1 MTSQDIDQFIQSRLY
16 ESASLYERY
25 INPQFLRVL
34 RTIGFHRVYTKGEGA
49 YLYDADGKKYLDFLS
64 GFGVFNTGRNHPVI
78 REALKDCLDQST
90 ANMVQM
96 DCPIRSGLLAE
107 ALIKRS
113 PEGIDTVYFC
123 NSGAEA
129 IEGAIKLAKGATGRP
144 RILSCDGAFH
154 GLTTGA
160 LALNNDTHFREG
172 FGDLLPGVCH
182 IPFNNLNALEEE
194 LAFKDVA
201 AFVVE
206 PIQGKGVHIPDSD
219 YLSKAKDLCNRYGT
233 LLIVDEI
240 QTGLGRT
247 GRFFTF
253 QYESV
258 VPDIITLAKGLS
270 GGYVPLGAI
279 LTRRSLFLK
288 VFSSMERSVIHSS
301 TFKENDLAM
310 TAGLATLRVIDDE
323 KLSERADMIG
333 KLLLNKLKDLQG
345 RFELL
350 HKVRGR
356 GLMIALEFGKPES
369 LKLRTAWTLIQK
381 GKKGLFAQMVVMALL
396 DRHNILCQVAGHDME
411 VIKLLPP
418 LIITE
423 KEVDTFIES
432 LSQVLEDC
440 HKFPGALW
448 DFGFALAKNTLKSK

>member
-1 MTSQDIDQFIQSRLY
+1 MSQNIDQSIQSRRH
-16 ESASLYERY
+16 ESASLYEKY
-25 INPQFLRVL
+25 INPQFLKVL
-34 RTIGFHRVYTKGEGA
+34 KTIGFHRVYTKGEGA

-64 GFGVFNTGRNHPVI
+64 GFGVFNTGRNHLVI
-78 REALKDCLDQST
+78 REALKDCLDRLT

-129 IEGAIKLAKGATGRP
+129 IEGAIKLAKGATRRP

-160 LALNNDTHFREG
+160 LSLNSDAHFREG
-172 FGDLLPGVCH
+172 FGPLLPGVCH
-182 IPFNNLNALEEE
+182 VPFNDLKVLEEE
-194 LAFKDVA
+194 LAMKDVA

-206 PIQGKGVHIPDSD
+206 PIQGKGVHIPDSG
-219 YLSKAKDLCNRYGT
+219 YLKEAKDLCDRYGS

-247 GRFFTF
+247 GRFFAF
-253 QYESV
+253 EYDKV
-258 VPDIITLAKGLS
+258 IPDIITLAKGLS
-270 GGYVPLGAI
+270 GGYIPIGAV
-279 LTRRSLFLK
+279 LTRRSHFLK
-288 VFSSMERSVIHSS
+288 VFSSMERSVVHSS

-310 TAGLATLRVIDDE
+310 TAGLATLKVLDDE
-323 KLSERADMIG
+323 KLSERADRMG
-333 KLLLNKLKDLQG
+333 HLLLCKLKDLQD
-345 RFELL
+345 RFQLL
-350 HKVRGR
+350 QDVRGK

-369 LKLRTAWTLIQK
+369 LKLKTAWKLIQK

-396 DRHNILCQVAGHDME
+396 DRHHILCQVAGHDLE

-418 LIITE
+418 LVITE
-423 KEVDTFIES
+423 KEVDTFIKS

-448 DFGFALAKNTLKSK
+448 DFGLTLAKNTLKSR

>member
-1 MTSQDIDQFIQSRLY
+1 MSHNIDQSIPSRLH
-16 ESASLYERY
+16 ESASLYEKY
-25 INPQFLRVL
+25 INPQFVRVL
-34 RTIGFHRVYTKGEGA
+34 KTIGFHRVYTKGEGA

-64 GFGVFNTGRNHPVI
+64 GFGTFNAGRNHPVI

-129 IEGAIKLAKGATGRP
+129 IEGAIKLAKGATRRP

-160 LALNNDTHFREG
+160 LSLNNDTHFREG

-182 IPFNNLNALEEE
+182 VPFDDLKALEKE
-194 LAFKDVA
+194 LAMKDVA

-206 PIQGKGVHIPDSD
+206 PIQGKGVHIPDSS
-219 YLSKAKDLCNRYGT
+219 YLKEAKNLCNRYGS

-247 GRFFTF
+247 GRFFAFGHDT
-253 QYESV
+253 V
-258 VPDIITLAKGLS
+258 VPDIITLAKSLS
-270 GGYVPLGAI
+270 GGYVPVGAV
-279 LTRRSLFLK
+279 LTRRNHFLK
-288 VFSSMERSVIHSS
+288 VFSSMERSVVHSS

-310 TAGLATLRVIDDE
+310 TAGLATLQVIDDE
-323 KLSERADMIG
+323 KLSERADVMG
-333 KLLLNKLKDLQG
+333 KLLLDKLKVLQNS
-345 RFELL
+345 FELL
-350 HKVRGR
+350 HEVRGK
-356 GLMIALEFGKPES
+356 GLMIALEFGKPKS
-369 LKLRTAWTLIQK
+369 LKLKTAWTLIQK

-396 DRHNILCQVAGHDME
+396 DRHNILSQVAGHDLE

-423 KEVDTFIES
+423 KEVDSFIES

-448 DFGFALAKNTLKSK
+448 DFGLTLTKNTLRGC